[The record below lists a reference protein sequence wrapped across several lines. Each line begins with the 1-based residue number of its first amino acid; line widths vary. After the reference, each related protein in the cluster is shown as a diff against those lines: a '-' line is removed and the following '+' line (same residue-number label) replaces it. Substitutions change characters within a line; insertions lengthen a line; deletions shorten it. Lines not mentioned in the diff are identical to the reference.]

1 MQVKNLWRSVLPLV
15 LLGVLA
21 GNVQAG
27 GFFKKLFGK
36 GSECCE
42 PVCCEPAPEP
52 ECCTPEP
59 ECCTPEPEPVCCEPA
74 PEPVCCE
81 PAPEPVCCE
90 PAPEPACCEPA
101 PEPCCASVTTL
112 PTGLVWHA
120 APVSQ
125 PAVPTAYVRQ
135 SQVVAVTYAGSPYP
149 ATTPAIRVIPSSVA
163 RQSVRYV
170 SLR

>member
-1 MQVKNLWRSVLPLV
+1 MQVKIPGRTVLPLV
-15 LLGVLA
+15 LLGALA

-36 GSECCE
+36 DSECCE
-42 PVCCEPAPEP
+42 PVCCEPASEP
-52 ECCTPEP
+52 ECCP
-59 ECCTPEPEPVCCEPA
+59 PEPEPVCCEPT
-74 PEPVCCE
+74 PEPVCR
-81 PAPEPVCCE
+81 E

-120 APVSQ
+120 APASQ
-125 PAVPTAYVRQ
+125 PAVPLAYVRQ
-135 SQVVAVTYAGSPYP
+135 SQVVAVTYAGGPYP
-149 ATTPAIRVIPSSVA
+149 VTTPATRVIPASVS
-163 RQSVRYV
+163 RQSLRYV